1 MLTTNKIRNY
11 LLTTNN
17 EENLSLRKH
26 LYTLATQLDANIILA
41 NKYGGIVY
49 DINYQSVYNIPDKLC
64 ESIPIFCKGEM
75 WGMLVVI
82 KKSFTPLERIL
93 LEMEVCLISIYLH

>member
-11 LLTTNN
+11 LSNTTH
-17 EENLSLRKH
+17 EENSSLKKH
-26 LYTLATQLDANIILA
+26 LLTLAKQLNANIILT
-41 NKYGGIVY
+41 NKRGGILYDVNHNSTLCIDSMVY
-49 DINYQSVYNIPDKLC
+49 
-64 ESIPIFCKGEM
+64 ESLPIFYKGEI

-93 LEMEVCLISIYLH
+93 LEMEVSLISVYLH